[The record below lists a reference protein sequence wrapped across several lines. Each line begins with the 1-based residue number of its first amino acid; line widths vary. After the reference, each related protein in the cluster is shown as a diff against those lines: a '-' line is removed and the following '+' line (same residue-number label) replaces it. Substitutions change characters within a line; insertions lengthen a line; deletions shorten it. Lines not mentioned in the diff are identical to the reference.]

1 MRSSLACVFAI
12 TATLGVAGC
21 GGKGGGAN
29 EPSGASLQV
38 TSIEPTSAAPT
49 GGVPLVVHGRGFMAE
64 SRAIQVYI
72 GDQPANVLSVDSD
85 TDLQVEVPPGE
96 AGKTV
101 DVKLVFE
108 PGGEI
113 KLARAFTFTP

>member
-21 GGKGGGAN
+21 GGKGGGAS
-29 EPSGASLQV
+29 EPSGGKLLV
-38 TSIEPTSAAPT
+38 TSIEPTSAA
-49 GGVPLVVHGRGFMAE
+49 GGVPLHVHGSGFMSE

-85 TDLQVEVPPGE
+85 SDLQVEVPPGE
-96 AGKTV
+96 AGQTV